1 MLDRLDAP
9 AVRRWATT
17 ALSRLGAERAALD
30 ALNVYPV
37 PDGDTGTNLHLT
49 VQDAVAGLGSR
60 PAEGD
65 DAAGVADA
73 MARGALR
80 GARGSSGVI
89 LSQLLRGWADALLAD
104 PEGGAAAVRDALT

>member
-49 VQDAVAGLGSR
+49 VQAAVAGLGSR

-73 MARGALR
+73 MARGR
-80 GARGSSGVI
+80 CGAR
-89 LSQLLRGWADALLAD
+89 
-104 PEGGAAAVRDALT
+104 AAARASSSAACCGGGPTRCAPTPRAGPRRCATR